1 MKKRIE
7 KRYKIDRAELKRGGR
22 RGAEAE
28 LLRND

>member
-7 KRYKIDRAELKRGGR
+7 KKYKIDRAEPNRGGR

-28 LLRND
+28 LLHDD